1 MPFIQTVKSMKN
13 VIIFISTLLTSL
25 SVFAQNEQ
33 AQKFVEKEM
42 YNSATSIYKG
52 LLKSNVKKAGE
63 YYYYL
68 GDICWRKEKID
79 SAKYYFMEGIKADET
94 IPLNYV
100 GIGIV
105 TIQTNSTEGVKSFDK
120 ALAMTSQKNTQVL
133 NAIAEYYVLQS
144 EKADMPKAID
154 LLKKSVEVDPKNA
167 TSWML
172 LGDAY
177 GKQADGSNQAS
188 SYNKADN
195 LLHSIPLLKMKF
207 GKMYAA
213 ARNNDVA
220 VKYFNEGLQADSTF
234 GPIYKE
240 LGDLYSRTKKYEL
253 AIANYQKYLKF
264 IDRNDDV
271 EFKYGDFLFKNGN
284 YKEAIEVFNALEAK
298 KYDSPYI
305 YNRRAIANYQLGNY
319 SQAQADMETYFK
331 KTNVVKAKSVDFEY
345 YGKTLF
351 KQGKDSLAIQQ
362 LQQAVKLDT
371 TRVDLYGEIGNYYFN
386 KSDYAK
392 ASQYYAKQVTP
403 KSDAKIF
410 YDLGQAYYY
419 NKDYALADSAFQK
432 IVELKPAVY
441 LGYFWRARAN
451 AALDP
456 ETKAGAAKPYYEK
469 VIEICSASSAKYKA
483 ELIEANEYIA
493 YYYTVNRDK
502 VKADAAWK
510 NVLALDPANA
520 KAINGLK
527 MK

>member
-1 MPFIQTVKSMKN
+1 MLFIQTVKSMKH
-13 VIIFISTLLTSL
+13 VIIFISTLLISF

-94 IPLNYV
+94 VPLNYV
-100 GIGIV
+100 GIGMV
-105 TIQTNSTEGVKSFDK
+105 TIQTNSTEGLKSFDK
-120 ALAMTSQKNTQVL
+120 ALSMTAQKNVQVL
-133 NAIAEYYVLQS
+133 NAIAEYYIVQG
-144 EKADMPKAID
+144 EKADLPKAID
-154 LLKKSVEVDPKNA
+154 LLKKSTEADPKNA
-167 TSWML
+167 ATWILM
-172 LGDAY
+172 GDAY
-177 GKQADGSNQAS
+177 GRQSEGSKQVECYG
-188 SYNKADN
+188 KAEN
-195 LLHSIPLLKMKF
+195 LFHSIPVLKMKY
-207 GKMYAA
+207 GKLYSA
-213 ARNNDVA
+213 ARNNDLA
-220 VKYFNEGLQADSTF
+220 VKYFNEGLQIDSTF

-240 LGDLYSRTKKYEL
+240 LGDLYSRTKKYDL
-253 AIANYQKYLKF
+253 AIVNYQKYLKF

-271 EFKYGDFLFKNGN
+271 EFKYGDFLFRNGN
-284 YKEAIEVFNALEAK
+284 YKEAIVVFNSLEAK

-305 YNRRAIANYQLGNY
+305 YNRRAIAYYQLENY
-319 SQAQADMETYFK
+319 KQAQADMETYFK
-331 KTNVVKAKSVDFEY
+331 KINAVKAKSADYEY
-345 YGKTLF
+345 YGKTLL
-351 KQGKDSLAIQQ
+351 KLGQDSIGIQQ

-371 TRVDLYGEIGNYYFN
+371 NRIDLYGEIGTYYFN

-392 ASQYYAKQVTP
+392 ASQYYSKQVTP
-403 KSDAKIF
+403 KADAKIF
-410 YDLGQAYYY
+410 YDLGQAYYF
-419 NKDYALADSAFQK
+419 NKEYVLADSAFQK
-432 IVELKPAVY
+432 IIVLKPAVY
-441 LGYFWRARAN
+441 LGYLWRARAN

-456 ETKAGAAKPYYEK
+456 ETKTGAAKPHYEK
-469 VIEICSASSAKYKA
+469 LIEVCSASGTKYKA